1 MSTSNQ
7 PHGVPEGAPDPRDGA
22 QSPDAVPAQGPTAA
36 EHNAPWDGSLA
47 GDGRV
52 ATSPTGDAA
61 AQNAGAQ
68 GAETS
73 SAEVLGASEGV
84 APDSSGATS
93 EAGNAVDGSTA
104 TDASAAAGTKKWG
117 RRALRAEPS
126 DRRGRSRTKVARGE
140 PVLSV
145 RGLSVDFGVDR
156 EWVPAA
162 IDLDYDVAAGEV
174 LAIVGESGSGKSASS
189 MSMLGLLPSNAR
201 VRGSAKLGGEELIGL
216 RGSALRRV
224 RGEEIAVIFQ
234 EPMTALNPV
243 YTVGQQIV
251 ETLRLHRDISPTE
264 AAERA
269 KQMLT
274 MVELPDPEKAFR
286 SYPHQLSGGQRQRAM
301 IAQSLSCD
309 PKLLIADEPTTA
321 LDVTVQAEIL
331 DLIRNLKDQLDS
343 AVILITHDM
352 GVVADLADKIAV
364 MQNGVIVEQ
373 GSAEQIFSAPR
384 HPYTRTLLE
393 AVPHLGQG
401 TEGDESVDMVA
412 ALERSVA
419 APIVVDRSTAESAS
433 MDTLAQRVAAPI
445 LQLKD
450 VAIEYPKQ
458 GRNPAFRAV
467 EGVSLTVASG
477 ETVGLVGE
485 SGSGKTTIGRAA
497 VGLLPVVE
505 GSLVVDGVELH
516 GAPRST
522 LDRVRKDV
530 GMVFQDPSSSLN
542 PRLPIGESIGEPM
555 YLAKVAKGA
564 ELQHRIE
571 QLLDQVRLPRNYRN
585 RYPHELSGGQKQ
597 RVGIARALSLKP
609 KLLVADEPTSALDVS
624 VQATVLDLFEEL
636 QAEMGFACLFVTHDL
651 AVIDRLARRIVVMQH
666 GHIVEQGSRETV
678 LRHPEQEYTKRLLA
692 AVPVPDP
699 QTQRARREL
708 RQQLAETLP

>member
-1 MSTSNQ
+1 MSTSHQ
-7 PHGVPEGAPDPRDGA
+7 PDGIPEGTPEPNGPAENPSAAGHDDARAAGA
-22 QSPDAVPAQGPTAA
+22 QSGPAASSAGAAETASGDPTAA
-36 EHNAPWDGSLA
+36 EHNAPWNGAQA

-52 ATSPTGDAA
+52 ASPDAA
-61 AQNAGAQ
+61 PATGEGAAVAGATAA
-68 GAETS
+68 GAE
-73 SAEVLGASEGV
+73 
-84 APDSSGATS
+84 
-93 EAGNAVDGSTA
+93 
-104 TDASAAAGTKKWG
+104 KKRG
-117 RRALRAEPS
+117 RRAQRSEPGT
-126 DRRGRSRTKVARGE
+126 RRGKARTTVARGE

-162 IDLDYDVAAGEV
+162 IDLTYDVAAGEV

-201 VRGSAKLGGEELIGL
+201 VSGSAKLGDTELIGL
-216 RGSALRRV
+216 RGSGLRRV

-251 ETLRLHRDISPTE
+251 ETIRLHRDLSPAEATE
-264 AAERA
+264 HAM
-269 KQMLT
+269 QMLT
-274 MVELPDPEKAFR
+274 MVELPDPQKAFR

-364 MQNGVIVEQ
+364 MQKGVIVEQ
-373 GSAEQIFSAPR
+373 GSAEQIFASPQ
-384 HPYTRTLLE
+384 HPYTISLLKS
-393 AVPHLGQG
+393 VPHLG
-401 TEGDESVDMVA
+401 EGGESDESVDLA
-412 ALERSVA
+412 AVLEQSIA
-419 APIVVDRSTAESAS
+419 SPTIVDRSTAEEAS
-433 MDTLAQRVAAPI
+433 MDTLAQRVVAPV

-467 EGVSLTVASG
+467 EGVSITVASG

-505 GSLVVDGVELH
+505 GSLIVDGVELA
-516 GAPRST
+516 GASRST
-522 LDRVRKDV
+522 LNKVRKDV

-555 YLAKVAKGA
+555 YLAGVAKGA
-564 ELQHRIE
+564 QLQTRIE

-651 AVIDRLARRIVVMQH
+651 AVIDRLANRIVVMQH
-666 GHIVEQGSRETV
+666 GHIVEQGSREAV

-692 AVPVPDP
+692 AVPVPSP
-699 QTQRARREL
+699 EAQRIRREV
-708 RQQLAETLP
+708 RQQMAQHVS